1 MLTAAPSPSSWTPL
15 TLLAERFNANILALA
30 SRYPSLAD
38 GLRSLAPSQ
47 KYYIQPMNGGLLLG
61 VGQPD
66 AIEVL
71 PSTVSP
77 QRAHELAIQLY
88 PKRIC
93 NVPAMITGEDLGWLW
108 NSVYHLPCGATAAAP
123 GYRPPLYF
131 LLKDIERLWVILHVQ
146 DWQTLLADSRVRLFV
161 GLGAFD
167 QFRRLLVEDA
177 MCPWPKLSMT
187 VDPSLWPAGL
197 TIDAVL
203 TGAYA
208 GMIEKLS
215 LVRQQL
221 RNAYDLATPESFAA
235 LYSSGKPLKILG
247 ITSRYTTFLQY
258 SMRDWL
264 AAFDRLGHRTRLFIE
279 GGDHEVPNNL
289 AIAAACAEFKPD
301 LIVVI
306 DHYRREMDG
315 LPEEVPVV
323 MWVQDALTTL
333 FCTKAGAAQGERDYA
348 LGFAQLRM
356 IHEFGYPAERYM
368 PAVVGVNEQRFT
380 PRQLSA
386 AEQAQFS
393 CDVSFVSHASEPAEA
408 MIKAEIDR
416 LRSAPAVRLLSTIF
430 DQLKAVYDGGGIV
443 TEPAV
448 IRALIDRSMRDT
460 QTTLPPEQMPS
471 LMDLFTQRINNAL
484 FRHQSLHWLAE
495 MGADLRLYGRG
506 WEKHPTLHRFA
517 RGVADN
523 VNQLS
528 LIYQASRIN
537 LQVSPH
543 GAVHQRVLE
552 GLASGGFFLI
562 RHCPGDVV
570 ERDFMAISRWCA
582 QHNVTTDDDIRRRAT
597 TQVQGH
603 LAAVAEAMQLDPF
616 AGEYPFMDVLRS
628 SEESGYIRSAG
639 CVWGEDYDAV
649 CYRSADELRTRVKH
663 YLSNDG
669 ERRRRA
675 ESMRQ
680 AVCERL
686 TYVATTRRLLDFVAG
701 DLNRQVRRKAV
712 A

>member
-1 MLTAAPSPSSWTPL
+1 LIAAISPSSWTPL
-15 TLLAERFNANILALA
+15 TLLAERFHANIQALA

-38 GLRSLAPSQ
+38 GLRSLIPSQ
-47 KYYIQPMNGGLLLG
+47 TYYIQPNNGQLLLG
-61 VGQPD
+61 VSRARG
-66 AIEVL
+66 IEPL
-71 PSTVSP
+71 PQIVQP
-77 QRAHELAIQLY
+77 QRAYELTNQLY

-108 NSVYHLPCGATAAAP
+108 NSVYQLPCGATAAAP

-167 QFRRLLVEDA
+167 QFRRVLVEDA

-215 LVRQQL
+215 LTNQQL
-221 RNAYDLATPESFAA
+221 RNIYDMATPESFAA

-264 AAFDRLGHRTRLFIE
+264 AAFDRLGHCTRLFIE

-289 AIAAACAEFKPD
+289 ALAIACAEFKPD

-306 DHYRREMDG
+306 DHYRREMEG

-333 FCTKAGAAQGERDYA
+333 FCDKAGAAQGDRDYS
-348 LGFAQLRM
+348 LGFARLRM
-356 IHEFGYPAERYM
+356 IHEFGYPADRYM
-368 PAVVGVNEQRFT
+368 PAVVGVNEQRFA
-380 PRQLSA
+380 PRQLSP
-386 AEQAQFS
+386 AEQTQFA
-393 CDVSFVSHASEPAEA
+393 CDVSFVSHANTPAEA
-408 MIKAEIDR
+408 ILKAEVDR
-416 LRSAPAVRLLSTIF
+416 LNSAPATRLLSTIF
-430 DQLKAVYDGGGIV
+430 DQLRAVYDGGGIV
-443 TEPAV
+443 TEPVV
-448 IRALIDRSMRDT
+448 IRAMVDRSMRDT

-484 FRHQSLHWLAE
+484 FRHQSLNWLAE
-495 MGADLRLYGRG
+495 MGVDLRLYGRG

-528 LIYQASRIN
+528 LIYQASKIN

-570 ERDFMAISRWCA
+570 ERDFRAIRQWCIE
-582 QHNVTTDDDIRRRAT
+582 QNITNDDDLRRRAT
-597 TQVQGH
+597 VPVKAH
-603 LAAVAEAMQLDPF
+603 LAAVTEAMQLDPF
-616 AGEYPFMDVLRS
+616 AGEYPFVDVLRA
-628 SEESGYIRSAG
+628 SEEAGYIRSAG
-639 CVWGEDYDAV
+639 CVWGDDYDAI
-649 CYRSADELRTRVKH
+649 CYRSAKELRARVEH
-663 YLSNDG
+663 YLSND
-669 ERRRRA
+669 EDRRQRA
-675 ESMRQ
+675 ESMRR
-680 AVCERL
+680 AVCDRF
-686 TYVATTRRLLDFVAG
+686 TYLAITRRLLDFVAG
-701 DLNRQVRRKAV
+701 DLTRNFSVKV
-712 A
+712 AA